1 MSDFSDYIVYVDES
15 GDHGLANID
24 PLYPVFALSFCVVRK
39 QEYVENIVPALQK
52 FKFDIWGHDSI
63 VLHEHDIRKNKGP
76 FAFLRADQ
84 TRRERFYDTLNILI
98 EKAPF
103 TIFASVIDK
112 KELRAKYGEKSWSP
126 YEASLFFC
134 MNRLCDLLSKENQKG
149 KTIHIVF
156 ESRGKRE
163 DKELKLEFCRI
174 ADSQRQWGGKGHDF
188 GLFDFQPVFMSKKSN
203 SSGLQL
209 ADLTARPIAL
219 SFLRPEQQNRAFE
232 MIKPK
237 LGDLKYFP

>member
-1 MSDFSDYIVYVDES
+1 MADFSEYIVYVDES
-15 GDHGLANID
+15 GDHGLTNID
-24 PLYPVFALSFCVVRK
+24 QNYPVFYLSFCVVHK
-39 QEYVENIVPALQK
+39 KKYVENIVPDLQK

-76 FAFLRADQ
+76 FAFLRTDQ
-84 TRRERFYDTLNILI
+84 ARRERFYDRLNAFI

-103 TIFASVIDK
+103 TILASVIDK
-112 KELRAKYGEKSWSP
+112 NKLRAKYGQKIFNP
-126 YEASLFFC
+126 YEVSLFFC
-134 MNRLCDLLSKENQKG
+134 MERLCDLLSKKNQEG

-163 DKELKLEFCRI
+163 DKELELEFYRI
-174 ADSQRQWGGKGHDF
+174 ASNQKKWGGTGHDF
-188 GLFDFQPVFMSKKSN
+188 KLFDFQPVFMSKKSN

-219 SFLRPEQQNRAFE
+219 SFFRPKQQNRAFE

-237 LGDLKYFP
+237 LEDLKYFP